1 MVEFLNIT
9 NYSYTLDN
17 DSLSNETKAYIIR
30 KRASYT
36 FKDFIILL
44 IDIFMVI
51 GPSLGYFLQSLKF
64 KKTKSS
70 QGFSKSICLIIYC
83 SHILRV
89 FFWIG
94 KPFRITLLFQ
104 SILIIIFQIY
114 LIYLWVKYHNT
125 TKASDKNNNLVND
138 LNYYDKKDLIEYLLD
153 WSDTISPNK
162 IWNWT
167 SQIEYYKFMSLIVF
181 FLLTIC
187 GIFGIHNI
195 FLTNVLGTIS
205 VTSEA
210 STLIPQ
216 IILACKNKKTTNLSS
231 YMVTLWL
238 IGDSCKFVYNI
249 KYKTPIQMIISGGLQ
264 IFLDFFCLMQIICY
278 RENNNNTN
286 EINNV
291 TIASNL
297 NSKQLREINYFMNK
311 LEEEFNENPLKK
323 VDEEKNNDYND
334 NKKNVNKIEVVEKN
348 ENSEKVEVLDKSA
361 DGRIKYSDDEDN
373 NNTHYELHEEI
384 DKNGNNKT
392 EENLKEEENEVKT
405 NDI

>member
-1 MVEFLNIT
+1 M
-9 NYSYTLDN
+9 
-17 DSLSNETKAYIIR
+17 
-30 KRASYT
+30 
-36 FKDFIILL
+36 
-44 IDIFMVI
+44 
-51 GPSLGYFLQSLKF
+51 
-64 KKTKSS
+64 
-70 QGFSKSICLIIYC
+70 
-83 SHILRV
+83 
-89 FFWIG
+89 
-94 KPFRITLLFQ
+94 
-104 SILIIIFQIY
+104 IIIFQIY

-264 IFLDFFCLMQIICY
+264 IFLDFFCLMQILF
-278 RENNNNTN
+278 
-286 EINNV
+286 
-291 TIASNL
+291 SN
-297 NSKQLREINYFMNK
+297 I
-311 LEEEFNENPLKK
+311 
-323 VDEEKNNDYND
+323 
-334 NKKNVNKIEVVEKN
+334 
-348 ENSEKVEVLDKSA
+348 
-361 DGRIKYSDDEDN
+361 
-373 NNTHYELHEEI
+373 
-384 DKNGNNKT
+384 
-392 EENLKEEENEVKT
+392 
-405 NDI
+405 